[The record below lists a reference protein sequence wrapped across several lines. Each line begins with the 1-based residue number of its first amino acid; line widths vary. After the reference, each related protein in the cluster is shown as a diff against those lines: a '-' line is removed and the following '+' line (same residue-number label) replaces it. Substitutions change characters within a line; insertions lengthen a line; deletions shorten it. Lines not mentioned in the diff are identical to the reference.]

1 MVSLDLVDCPSC
13 GEPNSQGSDRC
24 SVCLRPFGQSDLPE
38 HETLFSASPF
48 SETLASLKPV
58 QISVLTI
65 DAPVSE
71 AVELL
76 RDNISGAVLV
86 SEEERLVGIFTEIDI
101 VRKAAGHQD
110 LITRPI
116 SDFMTVDPVVLRETD
131 SVAVALSKM
140 SFGGFHHVPVIRHTV
155 DSAEGVKINDI
166 TGLLT
171 ARNAV
176 RWLVARFLD

>member
-1 MVSLDLVDCPSC
+1 MVSSDLLDCPSC

-65 DAPVSE
+65 DAPASE

-86 SEEERLVGIFTEIDI
+86 FEEERLVGIFTEIDI
-101 VRKAAGHQD
+101 VRKAAGQQD

-155 DSAEGVKINDI
+155 DSAEEVKINDI

>member
-1 MVSLDLVDCPSC
+1 MVSSDLLDCPSC

-65 DAPVSE
+65 DTPVSE

-76 RDNISGAVLV
+76 RDNVSGAVLV
-86 SEEERLVGIFTEIDI
+86 FEEERLVGIFTEIDI

-110 LITRPI
+110 LLTRPI

-155 DSAEGVKINDI
+155 DSAEEVKINDI